1 MDDTP
6 EPTSGA
12 VVPEGPV
19 ERTGGR
25 LTDGPALAARRP
37 QAPGERPA
45 ERLSSLWGR
54 LLDWFDRRRL
64 YGPVERAALAG
75 LEDRTDREP
84 LAAGG
89 WIARVE
95 FHAVRGDFERA
106 ARVLADVPESL
117 RGLAEVAGARE
128 KTLAAAMSALA
139 SQLGLIG
146 ERGRPLQSIA
156 RTATGGQLISVRD
169 VLLEEVLE
177 IREALLELRK
187 TDGPP
192 HLVLLQMRSSLPQWR
207 LERLLER
214 ETARRRPDVKGFV
227 ARMEPGRLRIKCTI
241 KGIPLT
247 IDIVLELASDGTLR
261 VRFDPGPK
269 VFWVV
274 PIPRSELDRALEALA
289 AGGPEGFMT
298 DVTGEGFVLDFARLL
313 APMTCELNLRHV
325 DLMLGEVRTVAG
337 RLEPMEPAAPPAPF
351 AAEAE
356 WEPPRA
362 LPVANAAAAIL
373 EAQAAAFWPVAFLAS
388 SSQDQLERRCRA
400 RPLDPAVYRELA
412 RKAHSTGRH
421 AIARTAFSAL
431 ALLDPEDRE
440 ANEYLRA
447 AAARPLPPPA
457 GVSTADPGG
466 WLRSPAEQR
475 EPASRVFRAL
485 AAKLGYSPGPPAPP
499 NALPAGPERFP
510 QHAAWLRE
518 AALALGCEPCRL
530 LVSDELESGAV
541 PGSDFILAAPVLAS
555 RLGRAE
561 SLFVLGRALGH
572 RMLGHVGL
580 TGLRPDRLAVLAGMV
595 HQLGAGWYQGARRF
609 RPIRTLDPWLD
620 AATVSE
626 LTQPCLE
633 LAPKLAVELP
643 LWQAGM
649 RQSADRAGLAACGNL
664 RAAATAILAAGGGP
678 STGLPL
684 ERLLSLCPDD
694 TVPARFH
701 ALLPFAVFELYG
713 SAD

>member
-6 EPTSGA
+6 EPPPGA

-25 LTDGPALAARRP
+25 LPDGPT
-37 QAPGERPA
+37 APAGPPPAGGERPA
-45 ERLSSLWGR
+45 HRLIRLWGR
-54 LLDWFDRRRL
+54 LLDWIDRRRL
-64 YGPVERAALAG
+64 YGPVERAALAE
-75 LEDRTDREP
+75 LQDRTVREP
-84 LAAGG
+84 MAAGG

-95 FHAVRGDFERA
+95 FHAERGDFERA
-106 ARVLADVPESL
+106 ARALAEVPESL
-117 RGLAEVAGARE
+117 RGLADVNSARE
-128 KTLAAAMSALA
+128 RTLTAAMSALA

-146 ERGRPLQSIA
+146 QRGRPLQSIA
-156 RTATGGQLISVRD
+156 RTASGGQLISVRD

-192 HLVLLQMRSSLPQWR
+192 HLVLLQMRSALPQWR

-214 ETARRRPDVKGFV
+214 ETAKRRPDVKGFV
-227 ARMEPGRLRIKCTI
+227 ARMEPGRLRIKCSF

-247 IDIVLELASDGTLR
+247 IDIVLELVPDGTLR

-289 AGGPEGFMT
+289 AGGPQGFMT

-351 AAEAE
+351 GIKP
-356 WEPPRA
+356 EPPRV
-362 LPVANAAAAIL
+362 LPVADAAATIL
-373 EAQAAAFWPVAFLAS
+373 QAQAAAFWPVAFLAAP
-388 SSQDQLERRCRA
+388 SQDQLESRCRA
-400 RPLDPAVYRELA
+400 RPLDPTVYRELA

-421 AIARTAFSAL
+421 VIARTAFSAL

-440 ANEYLRA
+440 ASEYLRA
-447 AAARPLPPPA
+447 AATRPLPPPA
-457 GVSTADPGG
+457 GVSTAEPGG

-475 EPASRVFRAL
+475 EPAGRVFRAL
-485 AAKLGYSPGPPAPP
+485 ATKLGWSPGPPAPP

-518 AALALGCEPCRL
+518 AASALGCEPCRM

-541 PGSDFILAAPVLAS
+541 PGSDFVLAAPVLAS

-580 TGLRPDRLAVLAGMV
+580 TGLGPDRLAVLAGLV

-626 LTQPCLE
+626 LSQPCLA
-633 LAPKLAVELP
+633 LAPKLASELP

-664 RAAATAILAAGGGP
+664 RAAATAILASAGGP

-684 ERLLSLCPDD
+684 DRLLSLCPDD